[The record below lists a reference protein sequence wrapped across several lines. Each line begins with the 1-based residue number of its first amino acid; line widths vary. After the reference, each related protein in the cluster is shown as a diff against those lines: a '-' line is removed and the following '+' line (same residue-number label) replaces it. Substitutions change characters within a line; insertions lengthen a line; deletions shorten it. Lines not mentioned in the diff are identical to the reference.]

1 MKILLDEKSFQCKR
15 LINDLK
21 LCIEYEAYSFGN
33 KETGINSSQLYDADV
48 LIVDAHEEKN
58 DQAGKILEIKK
69 IKPDIKTVMLT
80 SEINRKYRGFFLSRG
95 VDFFVFKESEIML
108 FKNIINQIY
117 LRKTKVS
124 Y

>member
-33 KETGINSSQLYDADV
+33 KETGINSFQLHDADV

-69 IKPDIKTVMLT
+69 IKPDIKTIMLT

-95 VDFFVFKESEIML
+95 VDFFIFKESEIML